1 MDLFDLIFSS
11 LPFIICLPFFI
22 IMGIIIIQHWKES
35 WKKDS
40 SFKYKLFLKLFI
52 FFIIIPGSLYLLADY
67 SAKEQAKERERIDR
81 RVAELMESTPSI
93 SSYEPSNHSDEEL
106 VNEENTE
113 NENVA
118 VDYKERQKWIDA
130 LKKQKGILLRAIDG
144 NILEVEMNDGQVY
157 QVKLINCYLEGI
169 NSEYPLIRQ
178 RSQDAV
184 DYNNEVYSG
193 GAVYLEKDVEDKDS
207 KGRLLRY
214 VWLLPP
220 DAFSRDDIDVRMKV
234 LNSLMIARGY
244 CSFDNDKV
252 NNKYNDI
259 LKKVVEESGGLFS
272 YLNTPDDEE
281 DSEDQIDSSSEER
294 IINPS
299 INQSYVADTTQGVI
313 KGNRKSKIY
322 HMPGQQDYNNI
333 SVKNVVFFQTEEDAI
348 NAGYRKA
355 LR

>member
-67 SAKEQAKERERIDR
+67 SAKEQAKERERTER
-81 RVAELMESTPSI
+81 RVAELMESTPSLSPYE
-93 SSYEPSNHSDEEL
+93 SSKDTDEMPA
-106 VNEENTE
+106 NEKNTI
-113 NENVA
+113 NKNST
-118 VDYKERQKWIDA
+118 VDFEEKQKWIDA
-130 LKKQKGILLRAIDG
+130 LKEQKGTLLQAIDG
-144 NILEVEMNDGQVY
+144 NILEVEMNGGQVY

-178 RSQDAV
+178 RSQDAI
-184 DYNNEVYSG
+184 DFINEVFSG
-193 GAVYLEKDVEDKDS
+193 KTIYLEKDIKDKDS

-220 DAFSRDDIDVRMKV
+220 DAFTADGPDVRMKV

-252 NNKYNDI
+252 NDKYNDI
-259 LKKVVEESGGLFS
+259 LTKVVEESDGLFS
-272 YLNTPDDEE
+272 YLNIPDDEE
-281 DSEDQIDSSSEER
+281 DSEDKNDSSAEER
-294 IINPS
+294 VINPS

-322 HMPGQQDYNNI
+322 HMPGQKDYDNI
-333 SVKNVVFFQTEEDAI
+333 SVKNTVYFETEEDAI